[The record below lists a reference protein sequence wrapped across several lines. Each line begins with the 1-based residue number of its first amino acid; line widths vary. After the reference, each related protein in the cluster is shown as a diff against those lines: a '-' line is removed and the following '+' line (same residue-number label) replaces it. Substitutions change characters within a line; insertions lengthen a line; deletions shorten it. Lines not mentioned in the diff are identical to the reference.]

1 MLVSPTAMIIVCAT
15 LFAALG
21 ITFGALL
28 VVLVRRPRKLWQS
41 ALNLASVVVPFV
53 VALVLWAFIRLPART
68 SLDLIMVA
76 GVCVLVVFGTVRII
90 RLIARSFRSQ

>member
-1 MLVSPTAMIIVCAT
+1 M

-21 ITFGALL
+21 TTLGALL

-41 ALNLASVVVPFV
+41 VLNLASIVVPFV
-53 VALVLWAFIRLPART
+53 AALVLWAFVRLPART

-90 RLIARSFRSQ
+90 RLIARFFRSP